1 MKNTFTVVLF
11 WIILLF
17 AFMPKA
23 FSQDPNFHIYLCFGQ
38 SNMEGQGD
46 IEAQDQTVNSRFQVM
61 QAVAC
66 TGRPQNVWRT
76 ATPPIARCNTKLG
89 PSDYFGREMIAN
101 LPANVKV
108 GIVHVSIAGSKIEIF
123 DKANYQTY
131 LNSLGA
137 NDQYIK
143 NIANE
148 YGGNPYARLVELAKL
163 AQADGVIKG
172 ILIHQGESNTGDQ
185 AWPTKVR
192 GVYTNLLT
200 DLGLSAS
207 NVPLLAG
214 EVVDAAQGGIC
225 ASMNTIINTL
235 PNTIPTA
242 YIISSS
248 GCTDQTDNL
257 HFNSAG
263 YRLLG
268 IRYAQKMLTLLPAA
282 TGAPVVTLTGPTAT
296 SFTAPASISFTATAT
311 DADGTIANVKF
322 YNGTTLLSTVTAS
335 PYTYTWANVAAGSY
349 SLTAVATDNAGG
361 STTSTAKTVTVTAAG
376 TGTTSCGE
384 TGEGAYYTGVYR
396 NMFKELLNKT
406 DTEVDT
412 KVAAAFQQIFY
423 GTATQKLYY
432 EVGTDMAYILDVAN
446 NDVRSEGMSYG
457 MMICLQ
463 LDKKAEF
470 DKLWRWT
477 KTYMQHT
484 SGNLDGF
491 FRWQMNTNG
500 GVIDNNPA
508 PDGEAYFITALFF
521 AANRWGNGT
530 GIYNYAAEAQAALSK
545 VQSKTGAGGINSL
558 FNTTS
563 KLITF
568 GPNTG
573 SYDYTDPSYNLP
585 GFFELWGRWSTSNTT
600 FWPQTPA
607 ASRKLI
613 RDASHPTSGL
623 TADYS
628 NFDGTPKTTTFN
640 TNSHRF
646 MYDAWRTIMNLGM
659 DYHWFKTDPQQPIIA
674 ERYLTFFKNQ
684 GADYKNHFDWNG
696 ANAGGD
702 HSTGLVACNAVASL
716 AVNNPTLTT
725 PFVQEFW
732 NVGVPSGTYRYYDG
746 MLYLLAMLN
755 CSGDFKIWK
764 PVCPNTCATPA
775 PIVPAAIVTYDQNAT
790 ATQLTATGT
799 SLKWYT
805 VATGGTA
812 LTAAPTPITTA
823 VGTTVYYVGQTLNG
837 CEGSRTTVTINVGNP
852 IKELINNGEFDNGT
866 TGWALQNNGGATGT
880 MTGVT
885 NGNLSG
891 TNSLRICPSAT
902 PGTLEW
908 HVQVSQTTPIVS
920 GKTYTISFM
929 AKADAARQISVSI
942 QELASPYTTY
952 FTQTVN
958 LTTTAQTFTF
968 TYDATV
974 IDASALIKFY
984 VGADAN
990 CVNIDKVSMG
1000 ESNFQLSA
1008 TITASGATTFCSG
1021 GNVVLNANTGTGY
1034 TYQWK
1039 NGTTILTGATNASYT
1054 ATQSGS
1060 YTVSI
1065 TANSQTVTSTAT
1077 VVTVNAAPAA
1087 PTVTSTVAYCQ
1098 GATASVLTATGTAL
1112 KWYDVATGGTA
1123 LANTPTPVT
1132 TAVGTINY
1140 YVSQTTNGCEST
1152 RAQITVTVNALPTAT
1167 ITAASTITFC
1177 QGGSVVL
1184 TASAGSSY
1192 VWKNGT
1198 AQVGTAA
1205 TYSAAAT
1212 GSYTV
1217 EVTNAN
1223 NCKATSTATVVTV
1236 NAAPAAPTVTATVSY
1251 CQNATAAQL
1260 TATGTTLKWYDVA
1273 TGGTALANAPTPVTT
1288 AVGTINYYVSQ
1299 TTNGCE
1305 SARAQIAVTVNALPT
1320 ATITA
1325 ASTTT
1330 FCQGGSVALTA
1341 SAGSSYVWKNGTAQ
1355 VGTAS
1360 TYSAAATGSYTVE
1373 VTNANN
1379 CKATSTATV
1388 VTVNAAPAAPTV
1400 TATTSYCQNA
1410 TAVQLTATG
1419 TALKWYDVIT
1429 GGTALA
1435 NTPIPVTATVGTIN
1449 YYVSQTTNGC
1459 ESTRA
1464 QIAVTVNALPTATIT
1479 AASTTTFCQGGS
1491 VVLTASVGSFYV
1503 WKNGTAQVGTAATYS
1518 AAATGSYTVEV
1529 TNANNCKA
1537 TSTATVVTVN
1547 AAPAAPMV
1555 TATTSYCQNAT
1566 AVQLTATGTA
1576 LKWYDI
1582 ATGGTALA
1590 NTPTPVTTSTGTT
1603 NYYVSQTTNGCE
1615 SARAQIPV
1623 TVNALPAA
1631 TNTAASTTTFCQGVS
1646 VVLTASAGSFYV
1658 WKNGTAQVGTAS
1670 TYSAAATGSYTV
1682 EVTNANNC
1690 KATSTATVVTV
1701 NAAPAAPTVT
1711 ATTSYC
1717 QNATAAQL
1725 TAT

>member
-46 IEAQDQTVNSRFQVM
+46 IEAQDQTVSSRFQVM

-242 YIISSS
+242 HIISSS

-268 IRYAQKMLTLLPAA
+268 TRYAQKMLTLLPAA
-282 TGAPVVTLTGPTAT
+282 TGAPVVTLTSPTAT

-311 DADGTIANVKF
+311 DADGSIANVKF

-335 PYTYTWANVAAGSY
+335 PYTYTWPNVAAGSY

-376 TGTTSCGE
+376 AGTTTSCGE

-470 DKLWRWT
+470 DKLWKWT

-974 IDASALIKFY
+974 TDASALIKFY

-1098 GATASVLTATGTAL
+1098 GATASVLTATGTTL
-1112 KWYDVATGGTA
+1112 KWYDIATGGTA

-1140 YVSQTTNGCEST
+1140 YVSQTTNGCESA
-1152 RAQITVTVNALPTAT
+1152 RAQISITVNALPTAAITPTGSTT
-1167 ITAASTITFC
+1167 IPS
-1177 QGGSVVL
+1177 GGSVTLNANTGSGL
-1184 TASAGSSY
+1184 THKWFNGS
-1192 VWKNGT
+1192 T
-1198 AQVGTAA
+1198 QVGTGVSYIAN
-1205 TYSAAAT
+1205 TV
-1212 GSYTV
+1212 GSYVV
-1217 EVTNAN
+1217 EVTNASG
-1223 NCKATSTATVVTV
+1223 CKAISLATDV
-1236 NAAPAAPTVTATVSY
+1236 NAASNQPSVITITSPTANETIVGAITITVNVSDPDGNITLVEYLDGNTVIGSSTTQPFSFDWTNPGTGSHVITVRVTDSNGGITTSAPVTITSSATTTGVTHATTISATVYPNPSNGDVY
-1251 CQNATAAQL
+1251 IETVMDLSNATF
-1260 TATGTTLKWYDVA
+1260 TVIDVL
-1273 TGGTALANAPTPVTT
+1273 GKELFL
-1288 AVGTINYYVSQ
+1288 S
-1299 TTNGCE
+1299 
-1305 SARAQIAVTVNALPT
+1305 SSVNA
-1320 ATITA
+1320 
-1325 ASTTT
+1325 
-1330 FCQGGSVALTA
+1330 
-1341 SAGSSYVWKNGTAQ
+1341 NGAR
-1355 VGTAS
+1355 VDVSGLAEGA
-1360 TYSAAATGSYTVE
+1360 YII
-1373 VTNANN
+1373 
-1379 CKATSTATV
+1379 
-1388 VTVNAAPAAPTV
+1388 
-1400 TATTSYCQNA
+1400 
-1410 TAVQLTATG
+1410 
-1419 TALKWYDVIT
+1419 VIT
-1429 GGTALA
+1429 EGT
-1435 NTPIPVTATVGTIN
+1435 
-1449 YYVSQTTNGC
+1449 
-1459 ESTRA
+1459 
-1464 QIAVTVNALPTATIT
+1464 
-1479 AASTTTFCQGGS
+1479 S
-1491 VVLTASVGSFYV
+1491 VVR
-1503 WKNGTAQVGTAATYS
+1503 KKI
-1518 AAATGSYTVEV
+1518 TVI
-1529 TNANNCKA
+1529 K
-1537 TSTATVVTVN
+1537 
-1547 AAPAAPMV
+1547 
-1555 TATTSYCQNAT
+1555 
-1566 AVQLTATGTA
+1566 
-1576 LKWYDI
+1576 
-1582 ATGGTALA
+1582 
-1590 NTPTPVTTSTGTT
+1590 
-1603 NYYVSQTTNGCE
+1603 
-1615 SARAQIPV
+1615 
-1623 TVNALPAA
+1623 
-1631 TNTAASTTTFCQGVS
+1631 
-1646 VVLTASAGSFYV
+1646 
-1658 WKNGTAQVGTAS
+1658 
-1670 TYSAAATGSYTV
+1670 
-1682 EVTNANNC
+1682 
-1690 KATSTATVVTV
+1690 
-1701 NAAPAAPTVT
+1701 
-1711 ATTSYC
+1711 
-1717 QNATAAQL
+1717 
-1725 TAT
+1725 